1 LTLELTES
9 VLLATG
15 DDTGKR
21 LAALKSR
28 GIALALDDFGTG
40 YASLSY
46 LQRFPVDI
54 VKIDRSFVN
63 RIEAATA
70 DLMLLKGIVDLG
82 DALGLSLVAEGI
94 ETREQLEIVRD
105 LGCAGG
111 QGFYFGYPAAEPLR
125 ELADEPSRGLAQ
137 FAHD

>member
-1 LTLELTES
+1 LTES
-9 VLLATG
+9 VLLASGEHTEH
-15 DDTGKR
+15 R
-21 LAALKSR
+21 LAALKAS
-28 GIALALDDFGTG
+28 GISLALDDFGTG

-94 ETREQLEIVRD
+94 ETREQLELVRD
-105 LGCAGG
+105 LGCGGG
-111 QGFYFGYPAAEPLR
+111 QGFYFGHPAAEPLR
-125 ELADEPSRGLAQ
+125 ELAEERSRDVQ
-137 FAHD
+137 VAHD